1 MSLYPMG
8 ATEELYDRRFHSD
21 EEVERYGLLLDGK
34 QDEAD
39 AGLAGLVMGLLE
51 DFCIPYDEDSVYR
64 MCRVEGLFPDGKYVD
79 SGRVREAI
87 EKLTDTPCFEAWIE
101 ARAAEERDR

>member
-39 AGLAGLVMGLLE
+39 AGLFELFAAALDDAGVS
-51 DFCIPYDEDSVYR
+51 YDEDALRRRVY
-64 MCRVEGLFPDGKYVD
+64 VEMLFARPRFTDW
-79 SGRVREAI
+79 GRVREAI
-87 EKLTDTPCFEAWIE
+87 AKFTDTPCFEAWIE